1 MVKLRIMKTI
11 KLITFLLL
19 ISSSGCKNK
28 IEADLISHN
37 GTIYSIDDNNNIY
50 EAIAVK
56 NGKIIALGKNDQIL
70 NKYTSENNI
79 DLKGFTVFPGF
90 IDAHCH
96 FLEYGLQKNMIDVSD
111 AQSFKEIIELLK
123 LNQNKV
129 ANEWLVGY
137 GWDQNKWGDKNWP
150 NNKLLNENF
159 KNINV
164 ILKRIDGHVIM
175 ANQKAIQSL
184 KIPIDTIISGGYI
197 EKIDDVVTGLFVDK
211 AMSLILDR
219 LPESDEI
226 SKKKAI
232 LKAQSDCLAFGLT
245 TIDIAGLNKKDIDLL
260 EKLHSTD
267 ELKIKVYAMLS
278 NNEENFKFY
287 IDSIGHPYKTK
298 KLNVRSF
305 KFFADGSL
313 GSRGA
318 CLLKPYSD
326 QENSYGMLLQKK
338 ELFEKKLR
346 KLKSAGFQ
354 ACTHSIGDSTN
365 RSVLKSYSKILKSSN
380 DLRWRIEHAQ
390 CINNND
396 IHYFRKF
403 NIIPSVQPTHATSD
417 YSWAS
422 TRLGR
427 KRLLNCYRYKTLFEE
442 NFLIVL
448 GTDFP
453 VEKINPINTFFAAVF
468 RKNFNRLPISGFQ
481 KNEALSRIN
490 ALKGMTIWSALS
502 NFEENEKGSL
512 EIGKSGDMVVLNKN
526 ILIVDEKDILQTK
539 VLYTVINGEIVYR
552 Y

>member
-1 MVKLRIMKTI
+1 MVKQKIMKII
-11 KLITFLLL
+11 KLIPFLLL
-19 ISSSGCKNK
+19 ISFSGCKNK

-37 GTIYSIDDNNNIY
+37 GAIYSLDDNNNIY

-70 NKYTSENNI
+70 NKYTSEKNI

-96 FLEYGLQKNMIDVSD
+96 FLEYGLQKNMVDVSD
-111 AQSFKEIIELLK
+111 AQSFKETIELLK
-123 LNQNKV
+123 LNQDKV
-129 ANEWLVGY
+129 ADNWLVGY
-137 GWDQNKWGDKNWP
+137 GWDQNKWGDKNWS

-184 KIPIDTIISGGYI
+184 KIPIDTIILGGYI
-197 EKIDDVVTGLFVDK
+197 EKIDGIVTGLFVDN

-219 LPESDEI
+219 LPESNEI

-245 TIDIAGLNKKDIDLL
+245 TIDIAGINKKDIDLL

-287 IDSIGHPYKTK
+287 IDSLGHPYKTK

-338 ELFEKKLR
+338 ELFEKKLI
-346 KLKSAGFQ
+346 KIKSSGFQ

-365 RSVLKSYSKILKSSN
+365 RSILESYSKILKSTN

-390 CINNND
+390 CVNNND
-396 IHYFRKF
+396 IHYFREY
-403 NIIPSVQPTHATSD
+403 NIIPSVQPTQATSD
-417 YSWAS
+417 YSWAL

-427 KRLLNCYRYKTLFEE
+427 KRLLDCYRYKTLFEE
-442 NFLIVL
+442 NFLIAL

-468 RKNFNRLPISGFQ
+468 RKSFNGLPINGFQ

-490 ALKGMTIWSALS
+490 TLKGMTIWSALA

-512 EIGKSGDMVVLNKN
+512 EIGKSGDMVVLNNN
-526 ILIVDEKDILQTK
+526 ILIVEEKDILKTK
-539 VLYTVINGEIVYR
+539 VLYTVINGEIVYK